1 MTLRDQLQ
9 NQVKEAMK
17 SQDKPLLSVLRLI
30 MAAIKQKEIDERITL
45 DDSQILV
52 ILDKMVKQR
61 RESISQYQA
70 AKRDDLV
77 KQEEYELSII
87 QRYLP
92 EPLSEAE
99 LDALIKEAIASV
111 DAKTMQDMG
120 KVMALLKPQVQGRT
134 DMGSLGNK
142 IKNMLG

>member
-17 SQDKPLLSVLRLI
+17 SQDKPLLSVLRLM